1 MHPAIVSEIV
11 TLGTRQ
17 VTVPEVFAKVNSA
30 NHQSFSFLSDELRT
44 YVYLKEYQSF
54 KT

>member
-1 MHPAIVSEIV
+1 MHPAIVSGIV

-17 VTVPEVFAKVNSA
+17 VTVPEVFTKVNSA
-30 NHQSFSFLSDELRT
+30 NQSFSFLSDELRT

-54 KT
+54 KI